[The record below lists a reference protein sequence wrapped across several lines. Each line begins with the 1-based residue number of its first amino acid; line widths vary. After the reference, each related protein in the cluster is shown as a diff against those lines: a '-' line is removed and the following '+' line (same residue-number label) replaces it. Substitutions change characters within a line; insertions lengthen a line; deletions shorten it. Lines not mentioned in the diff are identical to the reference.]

1 MVFIRYSSNIVMHVV
16 VQNHTT
22 TCLTVTAL
30 LISVVFVMQSSG
42 GGYQI
47 RGSGSQWGSRAKPR
61 WGKSPEAE
69 AFLLILNNFFK
80 PCHLNLFI
88 GFGDVLVSL
97 KIVYL

>member
-1 MVFIRYSSNIVMHVV
+1 MFDSYRTFNQCGICDAIHAK
-16 VQNHTT
+16 QW
-22 TCLTVTAL
+22 
-30 LISVVFVMQSSG
+30 

-47 RGSGSQWGSRAKPR
+47 RESGSQWGSRAKPR